1 MSQSMSNE
9 IQNIHYCTILSSG
22 QWDFLLEGRFSA
34 LRQKCL
40 YRLMTDAVR
49 TRTAYK
55 IKGIDIVLEVGQAA
69 ASDVEVAE
77 FLGCNRKTVGKLIDS
92 FNRLGMLTTRTNNR
106 TSVHSLH
113 FLTGWY
119 VGGVLS
125 TNPHYIRPSAAA
137 KGQTGE
143 VRTPDSDSL
152 PSEDEPGGAAVDCHT
167 KGKETD
173 SLATGAA
180 SLSSSIL
187 LSGSSNSSADVHDGG
202 SHNPPSD
209 MFMADTAANS
219 HIIDSDDMASDG
231 NGTGSHSEAQDGT
244 DGGRVTPGI
253 GSAGREVQGAVLSST
268 QLSWGD

>member
-1 MSQSMSNE
+1 MSETMSNE
-9 IQNIHYCTILSSG
+9 IQNIHYCTILSAG
-22 QWDFLLEGRFSA
+22 QWDFLLEGRFCA

-40 YRLMTDAVR
+40 YRLMNGAVR

-55 IKGIDIVLEVGQAA
+55 IKGIDIVLEVGQVA
-69 ASDVEVAE
+69 ASDVELAE
-77 FLGCNRKTVGKLIDS
+77 FLDCNRKTVGKLIDS

-119 VGGVLS
+119 VGGVLI

-143 VRTPDSDSL
+143 VRTPVSDSL

-167 KGKETD
+167 RGKKTD

-180 SLSSSIL
+180 SLSSSLL

-209 MFMADTAANS
+209 MFMADTVAIL
-219 HIIDSDDMASDG
+219 HIIDSGNEASG
-231 NGTGSHSEAQDGT
+231 RNGAGSHSEAQEAANDSEGN
-244 DGGRVTPGI
+244 P
-253 GSAGREVQGAVLSST
+253 A
-268 QLSWGD
+268 